1 MKAEDILPDGQDTV
15 QAQGLTVRK
24 GSVAAFVANVSALT
38 DPETPAS
45 EREAC
50 LQHLR
55 ELVPSLRVLQLFD
68 VFELRDPGVRELVHR
83 ELEREQGGLS

>member
-15 QAQGLTVRK
+15 QAQGITVRK
-24 GSVAAFVANVSALT
+24 GSVAAFVANVGALT
-38 DPETPAS
+38 DPETPPPQ
-45 EREAC
+45 REAC

-68 VFELRDPGVRELVHR
+68 VFELRDPAVRELVHQ
-83 ELEREQGGLS
+83 ELERGRGGLA

>member
-15 QAQGLTVRK
+15 QVKGHKVRK
-24 GSVAAFVANVSALT
+24 GSVAAFVANVGALT
-38 DPETPAS
+38 DPQTPPA

-50 LQHLR
+50 LRHLR

-68 VFELRDPGVRELVHR
+68 VFELRDPGLRELVR
-83 ELEREQGGLS
+83 QELRRKPGGAS